1 MFTKLPD
8 YTALI
13 DQPWGA
19 FEPYFSELLAAEL
32 TAENVEAW
40 LTQWTQLSDVV
51 MEIGARLNITV
62 SRNTADAEAE
72 RRYHQYVGEVSPHAR
87 KAANALKEKFLA
99 SGLEPAGFEIPLRNM
114 RADAAIFRV
123 ENLPLQVEEEKLR
136 TQYDKT
142 SGVQTFLWEGVETTI
157 AGLAKLLQNPDRSA
171 REGAWRAA
179 HQRILADRETLNTL
193 WKQFLALRRQMA
205 ANAGFANYRDYAW
218 QTRYRFDYAPDD
230 CLTFHDA
237 IEKTFVPAAKILRER
252 QAKHLKIGTT
262 RPWDLVVDPYTDQ
275 ALVPFRSEEEFIQ
288 RTQQIF
294 DQLDPTL
301 AHYFRDM
308 REHDMLDLLS
318 RPNKR
323 QGGYCSTLPASQ
335 RPFIFMNAVGVND
348 NVRTLIHEA
357 GHAFHA
363 FEKFALPYGQQ
374 RMNTAEFNEVA
385 SMAMELLTFPY
396 WERDKGGYYT
406 QAEAAR
412 AKIDHLEKI
421 ITFMPYMA
429 VVDAFQ
435 HWVYTHED
443 EAADPAA
450 CDATWGALWDR
461 FMGAEDWSGL
471 EDFKVT
477 GWHRKLHIFT
487 YPFYYVEYGMA
498 QIGAIQIYA
507 NMLQNQPA
515 ALNAY
520 KHALAL
526 GGTAALP
533 ELYAAAGARFAFTPD
548 TVGAAAD
555 LLMREI
561 DQLEAML

>member
-1 MFTKLPD
+1 MFSKLPD
-8 YTALI
+8 YTALM
-13 DQPWGA
+13 DQPWSA
-19 FEPYFSELLAAEL
+19 FEPYFNELLAAEL
-32 TAENVEAW
+32 TADNVEEW
-40 LTQWTQLSDVV
+40 LAQWTRLSDVV

-72 RRYHQYVGEVSPHAR
+72 QRYHRYVGEVSPHAR
-87 KAANALKEKFLA
+87 KAANALKEKLLA
-99 SGLEPAGFEIPLRNM
+99 SKLEPAGFDIPLRNM

-123 ENLPLQVEEEKLR
+123 ENLPLQVEEEKMR
-136 TQYDKT
+136 TQYDKI
-142 SGVQTFLWEGVETTI
+142 SGAQTFLWEGVETTI
-157 AGLAKLLQNPDRSA
+157 AGLAKLLQNPDRSV

-179 HQRILADRETLNTL
+179 HQRILADRETLNAL
-193 WKQFLALRRQMA
+193 WKQFLSLRRQMA

-218 QTRYRFDYAPDD
+218 QTRYRFDYTPDD

-237 IEKTFVPAAKILRER
+237 IEKTFVPAAKTLRER
-252 QAKHLKIGTT
+252 QAKHLKLGTT

-275 ALVPFRSEEEFIQ
+275 PLVPFRSEEEFIQ
-288 RTQQIF
+288 QTQRIF
-294 DQLDPTL
+294 DQLDPAL
-301 AHYFRDM
+301 AHYFREM
-308 REHDMLDLLS
+308 RSHDMLDLLS

-348 NVRTLIHEA
+348 NVRTLIHES

-421 ITFMPYMA
+421 VTFMPYMA

-443 EAADPAA
+443 EAVDPAA

-498 QIGAIQIYA
+498 QVGAIQIYA
-507 NMLQNQPA
+507 NMLQNQPS

-520 KHALAL
+520 KHALAM
-526 GGTAALP
+526 GGTATLP
-533 ELYAAAGARFAFTPD
+533 ELYAAAGARFAFTPE

>member
-1 MFTKLPD
+1 MFSKLPE
-8 YTALI
+8 YTALM
-13 DQPWGA
+13 DQPWSA

-32 TAENVEAW
+32 TADTVDSW
-40 LTQWTQLSDVV
+40 LSQWTRLADIVV
-51 MEIGARLNITV
+51 EIGARLNIAV
-62 SRNTADAEAE
+62 SRSTADADAE
-72 RRYHQYVGEVSPHAR
+72 RRYHHYIGEVSPHAR
-87 KAANALKEKFLA
+87 KASNALKEKLLA
-99 SGLEPAGFEIPLRNM
+99 SGFEPAGFAIPMRNL
-114 RADAAIFRV
+114 RADAAIFRA
-123 ENLPLQVEEEKLR
+123 ENLPIQVEEEKLR

-142 SGVQTFLWEGVETTI
+142 SGAWTFLWEGTETTI
-157 AGLAKLLQNPDRSA
+157 AGLAKLLQYPDRSV

-179 HQRILADRETLNTL
+179 HQRILADRETLNEL
-193 WKQFLALRRQMA
+193 WKGFLGLRRQMA
-205 ANAGFANYRDYAW
+205 ANAGFTNYRDYAW
-218 QTRYRFDYAPDD
+218 QTRYRFDYTPDD
-230 CLTFHDA
+230 CTAFHDA
-237 IEKTFVPAAKILRER
+237 IEKTFVPAAKKLRER
-252 QAKHLKIGTT
+252 QAKHLKLDSV
-262 RPWDLVVDPYTDQ
+262 RPWDLAVDPYTDQ
-275 ALVPFRSEEEFIQ
+275 ALVPFRTEDEFVQ

-301 AHYFRDM
+301 ASYFRMM
-308 REHDMLDLLS
+308 RESDMLDLLS

-323 QGGYCSTLPASQ
+323 QGGYCSTLPVSE

-363 FEKFALPYGQQ
+363 FEKFALPYQQQ

-385 SMAMELLTFPY
+385 SMAMELLTFPF
-396 WERDKGGYYT
+396 WEREKGGYYT
-406 QAEAAR
+406 QEEAAR

-421 ITFMPYMA
+421 VTFMPYMA

-435 HWVYTHED
+435 HWVYTHEN
-443 EAADPAA
+443 EAADAAA
-450 CDATWGALWDR
+450 CDAVWGALWDR

-507 NMLQNQPA
+507 NMLQDQPA

-520 KHALAL
+520 KRALAM
-526 GGTAALP
+526 GGTATLP
-533 ELYAAAGARFAFTPD
+533 ELYAAAGARFAFTPE

-561 DQLEAML
+561 DQLEAMV